1 MILVV
6 SMNPALD
13 VRMIVGQ
20 LNKGA
25 VNRIR
30 WSKSWP
36 GGKGIHVASTAR
48 ALGSEVVMTGFL
60 PSLGGEYFLDGL
72 AEEGIKADFIK
83 VEGKLRTCISLLEE
97 ESQIETE
104 LLEPGCSVAPND
116 LELLKGKVKKLAS
129 SSEVV
134 VFNGSLPSG
143 IPSSAYAE
151 LISAC
156 NELGCQTILDTSGEA
171 LKEGVK
177 AAPSMIKPNREE
189 AAELVHFEIE
199 GMEAAYQASR
209 QLADKKTAL
218 AVISLGAE
226 GIVVSNSKST
236 QFASLPPIQVRNPTG
251 SGDCLVGGFAFG
263 LERSLPLEQTIRIGV
278 ACGGANAASDT
289 TGRIDLSLVREIE
302 NRVSIHGRD
311 TATTIHR

>member
-20 LNKGA
+20 LNKGE

-30 WSKSWP
+30 LSSNWP

-48 ALGSEVVMTGFL
+48 TLGSEVVMTGFL
-60 PSLGGEYFLDGL
+60 PSLGGEYFIDGL
-72 AEEGIKADFIK
+72 AKEGIKADFIN

-97 ESQIETE
+97 EHHIETE
-104 LLEPGCSVAPND
+104 LLEPGCSVAPNN
-116 LELLKGKVKKLAS
+116 LELLKGRIKELAS
-129 SSEVV
+129 SCEVV
-134 VFNGSLPSG
+134 VFTGSLPSG
-143 IPSSAYAE
+143 IPSSVYAE

-171 LKEGVK
+171 LKEGVN

-189 AAELVHFEIE
+189 AGELVHFEIE

-209 QLADKKTAL
+209 QLAGEKTAL

-226 GIVVSNSKST
+226 GIVVSTPKST
-236 QFASLPPIQVRNPTG
+236 RFASLPPIEVRNPTG
-251 SGDCLVGGFAFG
+251 SGDCMVGGFAFG
-263 LERSLPLEQTIRIGV
+263 LECRLPLEQTIRIGV
-278 ACGGANAASDT
+278 ACGAANAASDT
-289 TGRIDLSLVREIE
+289 TGRLKLSLVRELE
-302 NRVSIHGRD
+302 NRVLIHEGNASTPLGR
-311 TATTIHR
+311 

>member
-48 ALGSEVVMTGFL
+48 TLGSEVVMTGFL
-60 PSLGGEYFLDGL
+60 PSLGCEYFLDEL
-72 AEEGIKADFIK
+72 AKEGIEADFIN

-97 ESQIETE
+97 ERQIETE
-104 LLEPGCSVAPND
+104 LLEPGGSVAPNN
-116 LELLKGKVKKLAS
+116 LELLKDRVKELAS

-134 VFNGSLPSG
+134 VFTGSLPSG
-143 IPSSAYAE
+143 IPFWAYAE

-156 NELGCQTILDTSGEA
+156 NKLGCQTILDTSGEA
-171 LKEGVK
+171 LREGVN
-177 AAPSMIKPNREE
+177 AVPSMIKPNREE
-189 AAELVHFEIE
+189 AAELVGFEIE
-199 GMEAAYQASR
+199 DMEAAYSASR
-209 QLADKKTAL
+209 QLADLKTIL

-226 GIVVSNSKST
+226 GIVISSSTST
-236 QFASLPPIQVRNPTG
+236 QLAVPPFIEVRNPTG

-263 LERSLPLEQTIRIGV
+263 LERRLSLEQTIRIGV
-278 ACGGANAASDT
+278 ACGAANAASDT
-289 TGRIDLSLVREIE
+289 TGELNLSLVKELE
-302 NRVSIHGRD
+302 NRVLIHERD
-311 TATTIHR
+311 TAVTLLR

>member
-30 WSKSWP
+30 RSKNWP

-48 ALGSEVVMTGFL
+48 TLGSEVVMTGLL

-72 AEEGIKADFIK
+72 AKEDIKADFIN
-83 VEGKLRTCISLLEE
+83 VEGTLRTCISLLEE
-97 ESQIETE
+97 ERQIETE
-104 LLEPGCSVAPND
+104 LLEPGCSVAPNN
-116 LELLKGKVKKLAS
+116 LELLKGRIKDLAS

-134 VFNGSLPSG
+134 VFTGSLPSG
-143 IPSSAYAE
+143 ISSSAYAE
-151 LISAC
+151 LVSAC

-171 LKEGVK
+171 LKEGVN

-189 AAELVHFEIE
+189 AAELVRFEIE
-199 GMEAAYQASR
+199 DMEAAYRASR
-209 QLADKKTAL
+209 QLADEKTAL

-226 GIVVSNSKST
+226 GIVVSSSKST
-236 QFASLPPIQVRNPTG
+236 QFAVPPSIEVRNPTG

-263 LERSLPLEQTIRIGV
+263 LERHLPLEQTIRIGV
-278 ACGGANAASDT
+278 ACGAANASSDT
-289 TGRIDLSLVREIE
+289 TGGLNLSLVRELE
-302 NRVSIHGRD
+302 DRVWIYEGNAATPLGR
-311 TATTIHR
+311 

>member
-13 VRMIVGQ
+13 VRMSVGQ

-30 WSKSWP
+30 CSKSWP

-48 ALGSEVVMTGFL
+48 ALGSEVVMTGLL
-60 PSLGGEYFLDGL
+60 PSRGAEYFLDGL
-72 AEEGIKADFIK
+72 AKEGIKADFIK

-97 ESQIETE
+97 DGQIETE
-104 LLEPGCSVAPND
+104 LLEPGCSIAPNS
-116 LELLKGKVKKLAS
+116 LELLKGRIKELAS

-151 LISAC
+151 LVSAC

-171 LKEGVK
+171 LKEGVN

-189 AAELVHFEIE
+189 AGELVGFEIE
-199 GMEAAYQASR
+199 GMEAAYRASR
-209 QLADKKTAL
+209 QLADEKTAL

-226 GIVVSNSKST
+226 GIVVSSSKST
-236 QFASLPPIQVRNPTG
+236 LFAVPPLISVRNPTG

-263 LERSLPLEQTIRIGV
+263 LERRLPLEQTIRIGV
-278 ACGGANAASDT
+278 ACGAANAASDT
-289 TGRIDLSLVREIE
+289 TGEMKLSLMRELE
-302 NRVSIHGRD
+302 SRVLIHEGTAATPLGR
-311 TATTIHR
+311 